1 MVYEKQAFKK
11 ITEKKRFNGNFR
23 GGDTLIKFFE
33 ETSEGQ

>member
-11 ITEKKRFNGNFR
+11 ITEKRFNGNFR